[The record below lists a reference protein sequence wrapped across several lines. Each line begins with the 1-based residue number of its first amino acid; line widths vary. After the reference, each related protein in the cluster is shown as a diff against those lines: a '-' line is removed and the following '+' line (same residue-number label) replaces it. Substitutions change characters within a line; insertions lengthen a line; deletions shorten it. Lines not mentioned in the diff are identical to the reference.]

1 MIFEQ
6 YYLQCLSHASYLVGD
21 EQSGRAIVVDPQRD
35 VAQYVADAEA
45 HGLRIE
51 RVIETHVHADFLSG
65 HLELAA
71 ATGAVIS
78 YGDAADAARID
89 YEIDPLVDGQRLTLG
104 DVTLEILATPGHTP
118 ESISIVVYEHADDDV
133 PYGVLTGDTLFV
145 GDVGRPDLLS
155 SFGVSADDLG
165 RMLYDS
171 LRTKLLPLPD
181 VVRVYPAHGAGSAC
195 GKQLG
200 TETSTTIGEQRA
212 HNYALQPMSEEEFV
226 AVVTD
231 GQPTAPPYF
240 AFDASLNRRA
250 REVLD
255 ESAEVALL
263 PLDDVLARQAAGAVV
278 LDARDAIAFA
288 AGHLAGSVNVGLEG
302 RFAEY
307 AGDVVHPDEDIVL
320 VTEPGR
326 AHEARVRLA
335 RIGFDGV
342 VGALAQPLET
352 FLDRPEVVERSSR
365 LTPTELADR
374 RAQLPAL
381 QIVDVRNPGEIGEG
395 MIPGARPIPLARLRA
410 SVTDLDLSV
419 PTVVYCAGGYRSIA
433 GASLLREQGFVDV
446 SDLLGGYSGWLTA
459 EAGSPSG
466 T

>member
-21 EQSGRAIVVDPQRD
+21 EASGRAVVVDPQRD
-35 VAQYVADAEA
+35 VAQYVADAAA
-45 HGLRIE
+45 HGLTIE

-78 YGDAADAARID
+78 YGEAVGADRID
-89 YEIDPLVDGQRLTLG
+89 YAIDPLVDGQRLSLG

-133 PYGVLTGDTLFV
+133 PFGVLTGDTLFV

-181 VVRVYPAHGAGSAC
+181 AVRVYPAHGAGSAC

-212 HNYALQPMSEEEFV
+212 TNYALQPMTEEEFV

-240 AFDASLNRRA
+240 AFDATLNRRA

-255 ESAEVALL
+255 ETAEVALL

-278 LDARDAIAFA
+278 LDARDAIVFA

-326 AHEARVRLA
+326 AAEARVRLA
-335 RIGFDGV
+335 RIGFDRV
-342 VGALAQPLET
+342 VGALAQPLER
-352 FLDRPEVVERSSR
+352 FVDHPELVERSSR
-365 LTPTELADR
+365 LTPAELRAR
-374 RAQLPAL
+374 RAELPAL
-381 QIVDVRNPGEIGEG
+381 QIVDVRNPGEVADGT
-395 MIPGARPIPLARLRA
+395 IPGARAIPLARLRA
-410 SVTDLDLSV
+410 SVPDLDLSV

-433 GASLLREQGFVDV
+433 ASSLLREQGFVDV
-446 SDLLGGYSGWLTA
+446 SDLLGGYSGWLAADATA
-459 EAGSPSG
+459 A
-466 T
+466 

>member
-1 MIFEQ
+1 
-6 YYLQCLSHASYLVGD
+6 
-21 EQSGRAIVVDPQRD
+21 
-35 VAQYVADAEA
+35 
-45 HGLRIE
+45 
-51 RVIETHVHADFLSG
+51 
-65 HLELAA
+65 
-71 ATGAVIS
+71 
-78 YGDAADAARID
+78 
-89 YEIDPLVDGQRLTLG
+89 
-104 DVTLEILATPGHTP
+104 
-118 ESISIVVYEHADDDV
+118 
-133 PYGVLTGDTLFV
+133 
-145 GDVGRPDLLS
+145 
-155 SFGVSADDLG
+155 
-165 RMLYDS
+165 
-171 LRTKLLPLPD
+171 LLPLPD
-181 VVRVYPAHGAGSAC
+181 AVRVFPAHGAGSAC

-212 HNYALQPMSEEEFV
+212 GNYALQPMSEEEFV

-263 PLDDVLARQAAGAVV
+263 PLDVVLARQAAGAVV

-307 AGDVVHPDEDIVL
+307 AGDVVRPDEDIVL

-335 RIGFDGV
+335 RIGFDRV

-352 FLDRPEVVERSSR
+352 FLAHPELVERSSR
-365 LTPTELADR
+365 LTPSELAQR
-374 RAQLPAL
+374 RAELPSL
-381 QIVDVRNPGEIGEG
+381 QIVDVRNPGEVAEG
-395 MIPGARPIPLARLRA
+395 TIPGARLIPLARLRA
-410 SVTDLDLSV
+410 SVADLDLSV

-446 SDLLGGYSGWLTA
+446 SDLLGGYSGWVT
-459 EAGSPSG
+459 AGSAAS
-466 T
+466 